1 MSVEDTEPAPRL
13 MRSVP
18 EKPPETVRQ
27 TEHLTSSTGA
37 LVEET
42 KRWLVCERF
51 LRRGTFWER
60 VRACRMDWDITPII
74 GLPPTTDG
82 SVLWPENKPE
92 HSYAAVSANGV
103 INMNLSKEEHKRIKE
118 HNNSVA
124 EFESA
129 WNRDLHRIVE
139 STVPSEL
146 GGPRLDETSL
156 IGLGAGGRRFGS
168 LYGFWMLFTSACVLY
183 DPPETALIPFAG
195 YASLEPY
202 RVSFGGSYQN
212 QDYDDHVSMLVPPIK
227 EQADAGELRAMIMDQ
242 VHLVLD
248 GINRY
253 HLQALGLDV
262 HAMWQD
268 VLYKPEVVQEIFRQE
283 ECLTRRLYIEV
294 HEHTTEKDVEAAHR
308 MIRAKQD
315 RDRFSVPAAADQATR
330 RRILQEKLNRPK
342 LRRKSARDPLIAI

>member
-1 MSVEDTEPAPRL
+1 
-13 MRSVP
+13 
-18 EKPPETVRQ
+18 
-27 TEHLTSSTGA
+27 
-37 LVEET
+37 
-42 KRWLVCERF
+42 
-51 LRRGTFWER
+51 
-60 VRACRMDWDITPII
+60 MDWNLDPIL

-92 HSYAAVSANGV
+92 HSYAAVSPNGV
-103 INMNLSKEEHKRIKE
+103 VNTHLSEEQYKQIEEHNK
-118 HNNSVA
+118 SVE
-124 EFESA
+124 EFEGA
-129 WNRDLHRIVE
+129 WNRNLHRIVE

-195 YASLEPY
+195 YASLKPY

-212 QDYDDHVSMLVPPIK
+212 QDYDDHVSMLVLPIK

-268 VLYKPEVVQEIFRQE
+268 VLYKPEVVREIHRQE
-283 ECLTRRLYIEV
+283 ECLTRQLYIEV
-294 HEHTTEKDVEAAHR
+294 HEHTTDKDVQAVRRA
-308 MIRAKQD
+308 IRVMQE
-315 RDRFSVPAAADQATR
+315 RDRSLVPGAADPATR
-330 RRILQEKLNRPK
+330 LKIYQEKQNRP
-342 LRRKSARDPLIAI
+342 RPRAKSARDPLVAIQCAILYERHNQKDPEDGRRRTWTYPRLAERFGLKSARAATAYVIAGREILRGN

>member
-1 MSVEDTEPAPRL
+1 VEDAGPTPRL
-13 MRSVP
+13 MGSVP
-18 EKPPETVRQ
+18 EKPPEPVRKI
-27 TEHLTSSTGA
+27 EYLTSSTVA

-42 KRWLVCERF
+42 KRWLVCELF

-92 HSYAAVSANGV
+92 HWYAAVSPNGV
-103 INMNLSKEEHKRIKE
+103 VNTRLSEEQYKRIEEHNK
-118 HNNSVA
+118 SVE

-129 WNRDLHRIVE
+129 WYRDLHRILE

-183 DPPETALIPFAG
+183 DPPETALIPVAG
-195 YASLEPY
+195 YTSLEPY
-202 RVSFGGSYQN
+202 RVSFGGSYRN
-212 QDYDDHVSMLVPPIK
+212 QDYDAHVSMLVPPIK
-227 EQADAGELRAMIMDQ
+227 EQADAGDLRAMIMDQ

-253 HLQALGLDV
+253 YLQALGLDV

-268 VLYKPEVVQEIFRQE
+268 VLYKPEVVREIHRQE

-294 HEHTTEKDVEAAHR
+294 HEHTTD
-308 MIRAKQD
+308 
-315 RDRFSVPAAADQATR
+315 
-330 RRILQEKLNRPK
+330 
-342 LRRKSARDPLIAI
+342 